1 MVNTSE
7 SSSSKLNIHPS
18 SSSQELEIAEDNNQI
33 NNAKENIRE
42 VFSFEEFREMRR
54 KIEELNAEN
63 KKIN

>member
-1 MVNTSE
+1 
-7 SSSSKLNIHPS
+7 
-18 SSSQELEIAEDNNQI
+18 LEIAEDNNQI